1 MNVFVGT
8 SGYSYPE
15 WKGTFYPAR
24 MPPKQMLGFYA
35 ARLGAVEINN
45 TFYRAPTAQLLESW
59 AAQVPAGFRFVL
71 KAPQEVTHVK
81 RLRDAG
87 PATATLWGA
96 AAALGDRLGAVLFQL
111 PPNLGADVPRLAAF
125 LAALPPRG
133 RAAFE
138 FRHPSWFRPDV
149 YALLRARNAALC
161 LADAGADSDAP
172 FVPTA
177 DWGYLRLRRADY
189 AGPELAAWAA
199 RVRAQKWDEAFVF
212 FKHEDAGTGP
222 RYAAQLVE
230 SLDGPAA
237 RARAA

>member
-15 WKGTFYPAR
+15 WKGTFYPAK

-35 ARLGAVEINN
+35 ARLGTVEINN

-71 KAPQEVTHVK
+71 KAPQEITHVK

-87 PATATLWGA
+87 A
-96 AAALGDRLGAVLFQL
+96 AVALYEVAGALGDRLGAVLFQL

-125 LAALPPRG
+125 LAALPARC

-138 FRHPSWFRPDV
+138 FRHPSWFRDDV

-161 LADAGADSDAP
+161 LADAGDDLDVP

-177 DWGYLRLRRADY
+177 DWGYVRLRRADY
-189 AGPELAAWAA
+189 TGPGLAAWAA
-199 RVRAQKWDEAFVF
+199 RVKAQKWDEAFVF

-222 RYAAQLVE
+222 RYAAQLIE
-230 SLDGPAA
+230 LLDGTAQK
-237 RARAA
+237 RAA